1 MRKYDNEEV
10 IILRKVFITSVILL
24 LIASGSAFSAGV
36 KRDPSQSQR
45 ISIYDSVKPSPV
57 QRKPERMHVGRSTSN
72 DVLISV
78 GDVMINPIPNT
89 RMR

>member
-1 MRKYDNEEV
+1 M
-10 IILRKVFITSVILL
+10 RKVFIASMIFLL
-24 LIASGSAFSAGV
+24 LASVSFAAGV

-72 DVLISV
+72 DMSIAV

-89 RMR
+89 RTR

>member
-1 MRKYDNEEV
+1 M
-10 IILRKVFITSVILL
+10 RKVFIASIMCLSLVSVSF
-24 LIASGSAFSAGV
+24 AAGV

-57 QRKPERMHVGRSTSN
+57 QRKPGQMHVGKSTSN
-72 DVLISV
+72 DVLIPV